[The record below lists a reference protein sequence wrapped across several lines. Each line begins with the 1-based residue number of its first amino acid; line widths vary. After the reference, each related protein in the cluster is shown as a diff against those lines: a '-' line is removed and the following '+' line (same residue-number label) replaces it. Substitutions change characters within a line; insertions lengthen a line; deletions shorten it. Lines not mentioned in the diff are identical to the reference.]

1 MLPSVVVLS
10 AVYTTHTCSMCDLK
24 LQEYS
29 WLVFLS
35 IAGTSS
41 SSNTLKIDDL
51 CNELST
57 VSDWFQLG
65 LKLGVP
71 DYKLDEIQQSYPSE
85 GCSRWKLEA
94 LKLWLQ
100 LKPNATWM
108 SIVRALQRM
117 EEKELAKRIRKKYM
131 RRESS
136 KPCIRAVLVKRTYR
150 HHITSG

>member
-1 MLPSVVVLS
+1 ML
-10 AVYTTHTCSMCDLK
+10 AT
-24 LQEYS
+24 
-29 WLVFLS
+29 F
-35 IAGTSS
+35 
-41 SSNTLKIDDL
+41 SNTGTPLHTLNVGVLYD
-51 CNELST
+51 ELST

-71 DYKLDEIQQSYPSE
+71 DYKLDDIQRNYPFE
-85 GCSRWKLEA
+85 GCGRWKLEA

-108 SIVRALQRM
+108 SIVRVLQRM

-136 KPCIRAVLVKRTYR
+136 KFSICAVLVKDVQSLYD
-150 HHITSG
+150 IY

>member
-1 MLPSVVVLS
+1 MNVSVL
-10 AVYTTHTCSMCDLK
+10 YD
-24 LQEYS
+24 
-29 WLVFLS
+29 
-35 IAGTSS
+35 
-41 SSNTLKIDDL
+41 
-51 CNELST
+51 ELST

-71 DYKLDEIQQSYPSE
+71 DYKLDEIQQNYPSE
-85 GCSRWKLEA
+85 GCGRWKLEA

-108 SIVRALQRM
+108 SIVRVLQRM

-136 KPCIRAVLVKRTYR
+136 KFSIMGGDLCQI
-150 HHITSG
+150 